1 MGARV
6 PRHVP
11 HGRLRVMPLH
21 PQAQTL
27 LALSEQLGL
36 PPFESGTPQQARD
49 ARAARRVGATED
61 VHEIRDL
68 DAGGVRC
75 RLYRPNAAVG
85 LGLLVY
91 LHGGGWLLGD
101 LDSHDNVCRT
111 LANRSGHAVLSVDYR
126 LAPEHPFPAPLGDAI
141 QATRWAHAHAT
152 TLGCDPGRLAIG
164 GDSAGANLA
173 AVVANIAPVP
183 LRFQMLIYPVTDCR
197 RVSPSYIENATGYLL
212 TAAGMG
218 WFIDH
223 YLSGG
228 QGSPEDPRVSPLLAD
243 DVTLRAA
250 PRTLVITAEFDP
262 LRDEGDQYAQRL
274 ADLGVATTHVRFSG
288 MFHGFFSMPEFVDD
302 AQAAQALAAQ
312 ALTSALAD

>member
-1 MGARV
+1 
-6 PRHVP
+6 
-11 HGRLRVMPLH
+11 MPLH
-21 PQAQTL
+21 PQAQAL
-27 LALSEQLGL
+27 LLGLEQLGA

-49 ARAARRVGATED
+49 ARNARRIPATEQ

-68 DAGGVRC
+68 DAGGVPC
-75 RLYRPNAAVG
+75 RLYRPSTDDS

-101 LDSHDNVCRT
+101 LDSHDNVCRS

-141 QATRWAHAHAT
+141 QATRWAFANAT
-152 TLGCDPGRLAIG
+152 SFGCDPSRIGIG

-173 AVVANIAPVP
+173 AVVAQIAPIP
-183 LRFQMLIYPVTDCR
+183 LRLQMLIYPVTDCR
-197 RVSPSYIENATGYLL
+197 CVSPSYTENATGYFL
-212 TAAGMG
+212 TAAAMG

-228 QGSPEDPRVSPLLAD
+228 EGSPDDPRVSPLLAD
-243 DVTLRAA
+243 DVTLRATPPA
-250 PRTLVITAEFDP
+250 LVITAEFDP

-274 ADLGVATTHVRFSG
+274 ATLGVATTHVRFSG

-302 AQAAQALAAQ
+302 AKAAHALAAQ
-312 ALTSALAD
+312 ALSSALAR